1 MDNKII
7 EKYLKEE
14 KLGMDAGEAQM
25 WALIN
30 KGNIPGDFKFIE
42 STASKVLK
50 QIKMKKDIDGIVDL
64 LQQIQMISKSL
75 YTDLAYA
82 MKMAKMR

>member
-14 KLGMDAGEAQM
+14 KLGMDASESQM
-25 WALIN
+25 WALIH
-30 KGNIPGDFKFIE
+30 KGNIPEDFKFIE
-42 STASKVLK
+42 STANKVLK

-64 LQQIQMISKSL
+64 LQKIQMISKSL
-75 YTDLAYA
+75 YADLADIKKY
-82 MKMAKMR
+82 KMR